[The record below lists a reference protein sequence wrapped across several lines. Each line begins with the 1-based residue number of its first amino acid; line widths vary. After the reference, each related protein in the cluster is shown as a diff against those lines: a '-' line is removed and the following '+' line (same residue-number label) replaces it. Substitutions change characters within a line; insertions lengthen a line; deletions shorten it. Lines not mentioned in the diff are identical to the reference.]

1 MDALGRE
8 QLRVLAENE
17 ASPCVSIYLPTHP
30 SGEEMQ
36 GDWIRL
42 KNLLNQAEPMLL
54 AEGLSPFAA
63 RELLAGARRLLTDAE
78 FWRCRSRGLAV
89 LIAPGVFRTY
99 RLPDGFEEML
109 VVNRRFQ
116 LKPLISQASSQQV
129 FFVLALTQ
137 NGAKLYEG
145 SQAGLRER
153 PVPGMPANLKA
164 AIDLETG
171 ERGEQV
177 HAGGKHGTGKQA
189 AVFHGQ
195 GGQPDAHKGDLA
207 QYFQAV
213 WHAVRPLVHE
223 ERIPLIVAAV
233 DYLHPIFRSVCD
245 YPHLLEKGI
254 SGNPDRWSEQEL
266 HAQAVAAIAPILE
279 GVRKE
284 AAEKYRQ
291 FAGTGKAS
299 EDLREVV
306 RSAVQGKID
315 TLFVERTSHQW
326 GCFDEREQ
334 AVSLHDSF
342 QPSDDDLVDLAAMKT
357 LLGRG
362 RVYVVPR
369 EEMPCREAAAAI
381 YRY

>member
-1 MDALGRE
+1 MDTLGRE
-8 QLRVLAENE
+8 QLRLLAENG

-36 GDWIRL
+36 GDRIRL
-42 KNLLNQAEPMLL
+42 KNLLDRAEPMLV
-54 AEGLSPFAA
+54 AEGLGPIAA
-63 RELLAGARRLLTDAE
+63 RDLLAGARRLLTDEE
-78 FWRCRSRGLAV
+78 FWRYRNLGLVV
-89 LIAPGVFRTY
+89 LIASGILRTF
-99 RLPDGFEEML
+99 RLPETFEESV
-109 VVNRRFQ
+109 VVNGRFQ
-116 LKPLISQASSQQV
+116 LKPLIPHACAQHDYLL
-129 FFVLALTQ
+129 LALTQ
-137 NGAKLYEG
+137 NGSKLYEG
-145 SQAGLRER
+145 SQSGLREQT
-153 PVPGMPANLKA
+153 VPGMPANLKA

-177 HAGGKHGTGKQA
+177 HAGGKHGIGKQA

-195 GGQPDAHKGDLA
+195 GGQPDAHKGDLV

-213 WHAVRPLVHE
+213 WHAVRPMVHE

-233 DYLHPIFRSVCD
+233 DYLLPIFRSACD

-266 HAQAVAAIAPILE
+266 HAQAVAVIAPILE
-279 GVRKE
+279 GERKE

-299 EDLREVV
+299 EDLQEVV
-306 RSAVQGKID
+306 RSAAQGKID
-315 TLFVERTSHQW
+315 TLFIERHSHQW
-326 GCFDEREQ
+326 GSFLEQ
-334 AVSLHDSF
+334 DQTVSLHETF
-342 QPSDDDLVDLAAMKT
+342 RPGDDDLVDLAAMKT
-357 LLGRG
+357 LQCRG

-369 EEMPCREAAAAI
+369 EQMPCREVAAAI